1 MATQSE
7 LLTTMLVISQLQDGQ
22 RRMVPVQV
30 RGNPMGAGR
39 IGIRSYVKAMDWD
52 EVQAG
57 VGVKAKIDRVL
68 DYEIYN

>member
-1 MATQSE
+1 
-7 LLTTMLVISQLQDGQ
+7 
-22 RRMVPVQV
+22 MVPVQV